1 MENDEQRT
9 LTNSSQSSNV
19 LWLAALIVAFSAL
32 MLYMVTS
39 LGKDIDSHSIESTIY
54 HFEDQSRTLQ
64 FNDISMLEGS
74 NWTDIT
80 ELNFGLTK
88 AHQWMKLDL
97 PSSSH
102 GSYLEIDYAM
112 LDYIIIWI
120 NAIDESKLTVIEKYE
135 LGDTLPFS
143 QRPVIH
149 DRFLV
154 PIPRTDENLQI
165 ILRVR
170 SNGPVK
176 SPLKIWTPEEYMAYT
191 ASHRLFMGLFFGY
204 MFAMG
209 LINLFVYVTTRNK
222 VYLAYA
228 GYVFAFALLIA
239 SVHGLSFRFLWPDS
253 PWLQERS
260 TVIFA
265 YMMMSFVLVFSSKIL
280 NLKEIGGA
288 YARIFQFLT
297 IFYIGATIASLLVT
311 YSIMIK
317 LLLLLFL
324 FAIPI
329 ILYVSV
335 SLAIRGSVIARYFS
349 AAWGV
354 LLFSGILATAD
365 NFHWVVL
372 PIDSSYLLMIGATTE
387 TLLLALAL
395 AMNYSA
401 QRVDAKRA
409 HMEAAENEKRTM
421 EVQDQTYRLEQEAK
435 EELEREV
442 QARTQEFEKALA
454 QLSTINTELTGLSE
468 TDALTGLTNRNFFEQ
483 TLQSEAA
490 RSRRERQVISLAVL
504 DIDHFKKVNDTY
516 GHQVGDDCLVAF
528 AKVLQ
533 EQVKRPGDLVA
544 RIGGEEFVV
553 LLPNTSLDG
562 AKDFLERCRVA
573 VEKLTV
579 NSQGHSINFTVSI
592 GLCAKIFGSQDET
605 SQLLAHADKL
615 LYQAKES
622 GRNCI
627 KAGNF

>member
-1 MENDEQRT
+1 M
-9 LTNSSQSSNV
+9 TNSGKAITNSAQSSNV
-19 LWLAALIVAFSAL
+19 IWLAALIVVFTGL
-32 MLYMVTS
+32 MLYMVVS
-39 LGKDIDSHSIESTIY
+39 LGKDIDSHSIDSTIY

-64 FNDISMLEGS
+64 LHDIASLDADE
-74 NWTDIT
+74 WTDIT
-80 ELNFGLTK
+80 ELNFGLTN
-88 AHQWMKLDL
+88 AHQWMKVDL
-97 PSSSH
+97 PRASH

-112 LDYIIIWI
+112 LDSIIIWV
-120 NAIDESKLTVIEKYE
+120 NAIEDDHLTLIEKYN
-135 LGDTLPFS
+135 LGDTLPFL

-154 PIPRTDENLQI
+154 PIPKLDENLQLM
-165 ILRVR
+165 LRVR

-176 SPLKIWTPEEYMAYT
+176 SPLKIWTAQEYVAYT
-191 ASHRLFMGLFFGY
+191 SSHRLFMGLFFGY

-209 LINLFVYVTTRNK
+209 LINLFVFVTTRNQ

-239 SVHGLSFRFLWPDS
+239 SVHGLGFRFLWPNS

-260 TVIFA
+260 TIIFA
-265 YMMMSFVLVFSSKIL
+265 YMTMSFILVFSSKIL
-280 NLKEIGGA
+280 NLKENGGT

-297 IFYIGATIASLLVT
+297 VFYIGATIASFVVP
-311 YSIMIK
+311 YSFMIK

-329 ILYVSV
+329 ILLVSM
-335 SLAIRGSVIARYFS
+335 SLAFRGSVIARYFS

-354 LLFSGILATAD
+354 LLLSGILASAD

-401 QRVDAKRA
+401 QRVDARRA

-421 EVQDQTYRLEQEAK
+421 EVQDEAYRLEQRAK
-435 EELEREV
+435 EELEKEV
-442 QARTQEFEKALA
+442 QARTQEFEDALE
-454 QLSTINTELTGLSE
+454 QLSTINTELKGLSE
-468 TDALTGLTNRNFFEQ
+468 TDALTGLTNRYFFEQ
-483 TLQSEAA
+483 TLKSETA

-504 DIDHFKKVNDTY
+504 DIDHFKQVNDTY

-528 AKVLQ
+528 AQVLQ
-533 EQVKRPGDLVA
+533 EQLKRPGDLVA

-553 LLPNTSLDG
+553 LLPNTNLDG
-562 AKDFLERCRVA
+562 AKDFLEQCRVA
-573 VEKLTV
+573 VENLKV
-579 NSQGHSINFTVSI
+579 SSQGHTVNFTVSI
-592 GLCAKIFGSQDET
+592 GLCSKVIGSQDD
-605 SQLLAHADKL
+605 SNKILAYADKL

>member
-1 MENDEQRT
+1 M
-9 LTNSSQSSNV
+9 TNSGKAITNPAQSSNV
-19 LWLAALIVAFSAL
+19 IWLAALIAVFTAL
-32 MLYMVTS
+32 MLYMVAS
-39 LGKDIDSHSIESTIY
+39 LGKDIDSHSIDSTIY
-54 HFEDQSRTLQ
+54 HFEDPSRTLQ
-64 FNDISMLEGS
+64 LHDVASLDADE
-74 NWTDIT
+74 WTDIT

-88 AHQWMKLDL
+88 AHQWMKVDL
-97 PSSSH
+97 PRSSH

-112 LDYIIIWI
+112 LDSIIIWV
-120 NAIDESKLTVIEKYE
+120 NAIEDDNLTLIEKYD
-135 LGDTLPFS
+135 LGDTLPFL

-149 DRFLV
+149 DKFLV
-154 PIPRTDENLQI
+154 PIPKLNENLQLM
-165 ILRVR
+165 LRVR

-176 SPLKIWTPEEYMAYT
+176 SPLKIWTAQEYVAYT

-209 LINLFVYVTTRNK
+209 LINLFVFVTTRNQ

-228 GYVFAFALLIA
+228 GYVFAFALLMA
-239 SVHGLSFRFLWPDS
+239 SVHGLGFRFLWPNS

-260 TVIFA
+260 TIIFA
-265 YMMMSFVLVFSSKIL
+265 YMSMSFILVFSSKIL
-280 NLKEIGGA
+280 NLKENGGT

-297 IFYIGATIASLLVT
+297 VFYIGATIASFVVP
-311 YSIMIK
+311 YSFMIK

-329 ILYVSV
+329 ILFVSM

-354 LLFSGILATAD
+354 LLFSGILASAD

-372 PIDSSYLLMIGATTE
+372 PLDSSYLLMIGATTE

-401 QRVDAKRA
+401 QRVDARRA

-421 EVQDQTYRLEQEAK
+421 EVQDEAYRLEQRAK
-435 EELEREV
+435 EELEKEV
-442 QARTQEFEKALA
+442 HARTQEFEDALA
-454 QLSTINTELTGLSE
+454 QLSTINTELKDLSE
-468 TDALTGLTNRNFFEQ
+468 TDALTGLTNRHFFEQ
-483 TLQSEAA
+483 TLKSEAA

-504 DIDHFKKVNDTY
+504 DIDHFKQVNDTY

-528 AKVLQ
+528 AQVLQ
-533 EQVKRPGDLVA
+533 EQIKRPGDLVA

-553 LLPNTSLDG
+553 LLPNTSLEG
-562 AKDFLERCRVA
+562 AEDFLERCRVA
-573 VEKLTV
+573 VENLQV
-579 NSQGHSINFTVSI
+579 SSQGHTISFTVSI
-592 GLCAKIFGSQDET
+592 GVCAKVIGSQDDGNKI
-605 SQLLAHADKL
+605 LAYADKL

>member
-1 MENDEQRT
+1 MKSKENVFVKT
-9 LTNSSQSSNV
+9 SQSSNIF
-19 LWLAALIVAFSAL
+19 WLATLIVAFTGL
-32 MLYMVTS
+32 MLFMVSS
-39 LGKDIDSHSIESTIY
+39 LGKDIGNHSIDSSIY
-54 HFEDQSRTLQ
+54 HFEDESRTLQ
-64 FNDISMLEGS
+64 LKDITKLDTQE
-74 NWTDIT
+74 WVDIT
-80 ELNFGLTK
+80 ELNFGLT
-88 AHQWMKLDL
+88 AAYQWIKIDL
-97 PSSSH
+97 PRSSH

-112 LDYIIIWI
+112 LDSIVIWI
-120 NAIDESKLTVIEKYE
+120 SAIDQSNRTLVEKHE
-135 LGDTLPFS
+135 LGDTIPFS

-154 PIPRTDENLQI
+154 PIPKVDENLQM
-165 ILRVR
+165 ILKVH
-170 SNGPVK
+170 SNGPIK
-176 SPLKIWTPEEYMAYT
+176 LPLKIWTAKDYVAYT

-209 LINLFVYVTTRNK
+209 LINLFVFVTTRNQ
-222 VYLAYA
+222 VYIAYA

-239 SVHGLSFRFLWPDS
+239 SLHGLGFRFLWPNS

-280 NLKEIGGA
+280 NLKEGGGA

-297 IFYIGATIASLLVT
+297 AFYIGATIASFVVP
-311 YSIMIK
+311 YNIMLK

-329 ILYVSV
+329 ILFVSM
-335 SLAIRGSVIARYFS
+335 SLALRGSVIARYFS
-349 AAWGV
+349 AAWAV
-354 LLFSGILATAD
+354 LLFSGILASAD
-365 NFHWVVL
+365 NFHWVAL

-409 HMEAAENEKRTM
+409 HIEAAENERRTM
-421 EVQDQTYRLEQEAK
+421 EVQDEAFRLEQKAK

-442 QARTQEFEKALA
+442 QARTQEFENALKE
-454 QLSTINTELTGLSE
+454 LSSINTELKGLSE
-468 TDALTGLTNRNFFEQ
+468 TDALTGLTNRHFFEQ
-483 TLQSEAA
+483 TFKSEAA

-516 GHQVGDDCLVAF
+516 GHQAGDDCLVAF
-528 AKVLQ
+528 AQVLQ
-533 EQVKRPGDLVA
+533 EQLKRPGDLVA
-544 RIGGEEFVV
+544 RIGGEEFIV

-562 AKDFLERCRVA
+562 AKTMLERCRLA
-573 VEKLTV
+573 IEKLIV
-579 NSQGHSINFTVSI
+579 SSHGNEISFTVSI
-592 GLCAKIFGSQDET
+592 GLCSKVVGSEDDT
-605 SQLLAHADKL
+605 NNILAHADKL
-615 LYQAKES
+615 LYKAKES

-627 KAGNF
+627 KAGTF